1 MTKTALFP
9 RKKTPLRQ
17 FSQLAERGGLCI
29 WCFTMLNLLV
39 LASFLAVG
47 AAFQAALASDQEQFH
62 VGVQPDGRIVVPT
75 NQVLE
80 PAGTQIT
87 FPGRPVD
94 LALAADGKLLVA
106 KNSKDLVLI
115 DPGTGRLRQTV
126 SIPRQRTKPPG
137 FSVVGLLISGGSIY
151 TSDVENHVRVFR
163 QQEDGDY
170 LWVENRE
177 LTLPAVGGVVHPAG
191 VARLPSGELLVTST
205 RGNNVQLVNE
215 SSGKVEQVVPVGVAP
230 YTICVRSPERCYV
243 SNWGGDPPGKSD
255 PHALSSKTPIRI
267 DPRTGVANHGS
278 VS

>member
-62 VGVQPDGRIVVPT
+62 VGVQPDGRIVFPT

-87 FPGRPVD
+87 FPDRPVD
-94 LALAADGKLLVA
+94 LALADGKLLVV

-115 DPGTGRLRQTV
+115 DPVTGRLRQTV

-137 FSVVGLLISGGSIY
+137 FSVVGLLISGGSLY
-151 TSDVENHVRVFR
+151 TSVVENHVRVFQR
-163 QQEDGDY
+163 QQDGDY
-170 LWVENRE
+170 LWTENRE
-177 LTLPAVGGVVHPAG
+177 LTAPAVGGVVHPAG
-191 VARLPSGELLVTST
+191 IARLPSGELL
-205 RGNNVQLVNE
+205 
-215 SSGKVEQVVPVGVAP
+215 
-230 YTICVRSPERCYV
+230 
-243 SNWGGDPPGKSD
+243 
-255 PHALSSKTPIRI
+255 
-267 DPRTGVANHGS
+267 
-278 VS
+278 